1 MAEFFTDVPEPIRYA
16 GPDSDDPLAFR
27 WYDADRVVGERTM
40 AEHLRIAVVIDGLAG
55 PSLRRDRRWLRA
67 RRDQVL
73 VDGVVGDY
81 SSGNGNCSHHG
92 RSTGSTRLT
101 HLTHQKPRRPGATS
115 LTGAPWPRR
124 SGSPP

>member
-1 MAEFFTDVPEPIRYA
+1 MAEFFTEVPEPIRYA
-16 GPDSDDPLAFR
+16 GPGSDDPLTFR

-40 AEHLRIAVVIDGLAG
+40 AEQLRIAACYWHSFNWPGNDVFGDGG
-55 PSLRRDRRWLRA
+55 F
-67 RRDQVL
+67 
-73 VDGVVGDY
+73 GDY
-81 SSGNGNCSHHG
+81 SSGNGNCSHDG
-92 RSTGSTRLT
+92 RSTSSTRLI